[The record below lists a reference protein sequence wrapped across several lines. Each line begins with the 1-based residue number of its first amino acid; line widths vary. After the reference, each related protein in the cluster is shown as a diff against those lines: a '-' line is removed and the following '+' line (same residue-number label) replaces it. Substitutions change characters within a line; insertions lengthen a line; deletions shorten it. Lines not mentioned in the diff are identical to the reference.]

1 MESDA
6 KISGRSLLESFKAEV
21 VITEGFGEKIPGH
34 ISYDRG
40 QKPVLNLA
48 VIKDGEKPTG
58 EFPFMPQNVKRVI
71 GVLETGEYVTLR
83 NMKLNRGR
91 FSLKEHSSAIIVSYE
106 ASAMFVGDSVCDE
119 TEFEE
124 IGITFSGLLEWM
136 NQRTLETNAVDAPA
150 GKFSIDYSNP
160 RIPTIML
167 DDGTAVAVFFPYPVW
182 YSTVPVENF
191 VLTQPVVAGLRPESP
206 LALRPLYRKVLQFNR
221 LVMLVTDTLMPLA
234 SIRVRAGGGSWMLF
248 KRLQHDKTDKIEHG
262 QLKSY
267 YTDIEDFGDLV
278 NRWFELYRKHEK
290 SLKLY
295 FETKINAEH
304 MISDIKFLR
313 FAQSLEAFHRE
324 DDSESD
330 NLAESLKA
338 LLEIPYEILET
349 SEVQQFIKNT
359 TNIRNYLS
367 HGILQRLESDMPD
380 DEELEKL
387 ADKLEL
393 VMYGNLIHEL
403 PIPDDLKSQ
412 IITRKRNQLSL
423 KSYES
428 CRI

>member
-1 MESDA
+1 MENNA
-6 KISGRSLLESFKAEV
+6 PISSRSLLESFKVAV
-21 VITEGFGEKIPGH
+21 SITEGFGEKIPGH
-34 ISYDRG
+34 ISYGEGR
-40 QKPVLNLA
+40 KPVLNLA
-48 VIKDGEKPTG
+48 LIKDGEKSTD
-58 EFPFMPQNVKRVI
+58 EFPFMPPKVERAI
-71 GVLETGEYVTLR
+71 GVLETGEYVTLQDMDLDGER
-83 NMKLNRGR
+83 SMIAK
-91 FSLKEHSSAIIVSYE
+91 HISAITVSYKI
-106 ASAMFVGDSVCDE
+106 SKMFVGYSVCDK

-124 IGITFSGLLEWM
+124 IDITFRGLLEWM
-136 NQRTLETNAVDAPA
+136 NQITLKINNIDKAS

-160 RIPTIML
+160 QIPMITL
-167 DDGTAVAVFFPYPVW
+167 DDGTAVKVSFY
-182 YSTVPVENF
+182 YSVRRYMIPVENF
-191 VLTQPVVAGLRPESP
+191 VLPQPVVACLRPESS
-206 LALRPLYRKVLQFNR
+206 LALRQLCHKALQLKR
-221 LVMLVTDTLMPLA
+221 LVMLVTDTPMPLA
-234 SIRVRAGGGSWMLF
+234 SIQLWADGKSWMLF
-248 KRLQHDKTDKIEHG
+248 KRLRHDKTDEIEHS

-267 YTDIEDFGDLV
+267 YTDIEDFRDLV

-295 FETKINAEH
+295 FETKTNAEH
-304 MISDIKFLR
+304 MIPDIKFLR

-324 DDSESD
+324 DDPESD
-330 NLAESLKA
+330 NLAEALESL
-338 LLEIPYEILET
+338 LQIPYEILET

-403 PIPDDLKSQ
+403 PMPEGLKSQ
-412 IITRKRNQLSL
+412 IIERKRNQLSL

-428 CRI
+428 C